1 MNDDPN
7 KNIHISG
14 TVQGGNV
21 NIGGVQKNVQKTV
34 QHNNNSHNSGI
45 QINADRGSTVTTGN
59 ISQIINGI
67 PSNTKDQTLDTLL
80 EQLKQALVEAPP
92 GNEKKASKVADSIKE
107 FLDESKKEEPD
118 PDLLAAKGN
127 ALKKAAE
134 NIKEAIPAILTIAT
148 QIVAHVIRLGT
159 G

>member
-1 MNDDPN
+1 M
-7 KNIHISG
+7 
-14 TVQGGNV
+14 
-21 NIGGVQKNVQKTV
+21 QKTV

-45 QINADRGSTVTTGN
+45 QNIATGGSTITTGN

-134 NIKEAIPAILTIAT
+134 NIKESGRKHQRGDPRYPNDCDANRRACDPVGNGLKLTE
-148 QIVAHVIRLGT
+148 R
-159 G
+159 